1 MDPQTTIDLK
11 QVFLTSLA
19 FMSVLLL
26 IVLVTLIRRF
36 RLRLQQYQLQLARE
50 VELIDAERRRIHTDL
65 HDELGTGLAGIS
77 LLAQQMQAHNALRI
91 ANKIYRQT
99 LVLKTKI
106 REIAYNFVP
115 VILETRGLSM
125 ALQDY
130 VQEIASDH
138 PVVITADIQ
147 IADQLYAL
155 PKSVHLYRL
164 LRELLT
170 NALKHAHCSRIC
182 LLLHEDKR
190 SAQLYLSDNGIGF
203 IPGQPDTW
211 LKGTGLS
218 HIRSRANIL
227 KARFSIR
234 SAPGAGTE
242 VSMTIPL
249 QSLRS

>member
-1 MDPQTTIDLK
+1 MDPQTAIDLK

-36 RLRLQQYQLQLARE
+36 RLRLQQYHLQLARE

-77 LLAQQMQAHNALRI
+77 LLAQQIPPHDSVPAVE
-91 ANKIYRQT
+91 KIYQQT

-115 VILETRGLSM
+115 AILETRGL
-125 ALQDY
+125 AIAIQDH
-130 VQEIASDH
+130 VEEIAISH
-138 PVVITADIQ
+138 PVTITADIH
-147 IADQLYAL
+147 IMDHLYSL

-164 LRELLT
+164 MRELLT
-170 NALKHAHCSRIC
+170 NALKHACCSRIC
-182 LLLHEDKR
+182 L
-190 SAQLYLSDNGIGF
+190 QLRENKKSVILSLSDNGIGF
-203 IPGQPDTW
+203 LPELPATW

-218 HIRSRANIL
+218 HIQSRANIL
-227 KARFSIR
+227 KAHLSIR
-234 SAPGAGTE
+234 SAPGTGTDI
-242 VSMTIPL
+242 SISIPL

>member
-19 FMSVLLL
+19 FMSILLL

-36 RLRLQQYQLQLARE
+36 RQRLQQYQLQLARE

-77 LLAQQMQAHNALRI
+77 LLAQQVQTHNAARI

-99 LVLKTKI
+99 HALQTKI
-106 REIAYNFVP
+106 KEIAYNFVP
-115 VILETRGLSM
+115 VILETRGLSI
-125 ALQDY
+125 AIQDY

-138 PVVITADIQ
+138 PVTITADIH

-170 NALKHAHCSRIC
+170 NALKHARCNRIC
-182 LLLHEDKR
+182 LRLSEDAR
-190 SAQLYLSDNGIGF
+190 SANLFLSDNGIGF
-203 IPGQPDTW
+203 LPEQPATW

-227 KARFSIR
+227 KARMSIR

-242 VSMTIPL
+242 VSMIIPL